1 MPKLT
6 FYVSKKHD
14 MHFFHFYSIRYVGRL
29 DSWNVGWTE
38 VEELRFEIQ
47 HFNLDV
53 ILGEQFNN
61 IDKFQAVENQ
71 ENQFFG
77 FGGEGEEGV
86 GGEDVFFD
94 VLLLPDDEG
103 EFFFA

>member
-1 MPKLT
+1 MTWYLIL
-6 FYVSKKHD
+6 
-14 MHFFHFYSIRYVGRL
+14 HFYSIRYIGRL

-53 ILGEQFNN
+53 TLGEQFNN

-71 ENQFFG
+71 ENDFFG
-77 FGGEGEEGV
+77 FPGEGEEGAPN
-86 GGEDVFFD
+86 GEDVFFD
-94 VLLLPDDEG
+94 VLLVPDEDG

>member
-1 MPKLT
+1 
-6 FYVSKKHD
+6 
-14 MHFFHFYSIRYVGRL
+14 MHFHSIRYIGRL

-53 ILGEQFNN
+53 TLGEQFNN

-71 ENQFFG
+71 ENEFFG
-77 FGGEGEEGV
+77 FGDEGEEGAAPA
-86 GGEDVFFD
+86 GEDVFFD
-94 VLLLPDDEG
+94 VLLVPDEDG